1 MGIQEIVADEYDEG
15 YDDIVYYLKPI
26 ADEVKGFDF
35 KKERLNKI
43 EEGEEHLLEY
53 L

>member
-1 MGIQEIVADEYDEG
+1 VIPEEDDEG

-35 KKERLNKI
+35 RKERLKKI
-43 EEGEEHLLEY
+43 KEGQQHLL
-53 L
+53 